1 MQLHPFF
8 LIAAVA
14 SVSVVPLAA
23 HAAPPAKSDVATD
36 KARELHVEGDEF
48 YKKADYA
55 RARVSYI
62 AAWALKKNWQ
72 LAGSLGD
79 CELKLGMNRD
89 AAEHLAYFLRVSP
102 NQPPAP
108 AAKKLY
114 EDARATIAALTIRV
128 DTPGADVAVDGKWVG
143 KSPLE
148 DPVFIEP
155 GHHSIEARF
164 ADGRATEDAEV
175 QRGTERTLNLSL
187 KDGPS
192 PSSRSIVPG
201 LVLAGAGVAA
211 LATGVGL
218 TLAAN
223 GRSSEATSLRA
234 QVGDNW
240 TCTATP
246 QSSTCID
253 LNRALDNKVTFSN
266 AAMASFLAGGALA
279 VAGAG
284 LSIWAVSAKKD
295 VGASVRV
302 GPIVGARQGG
312 VVVVGSW

>member
-8 LIAAVA
+8 LVAVVA

-114 EDARATIAALTIRV
+114 EDARAKIGTITIAV
-128 DTPGADVAVDGKWVG
+128 DTPGADIVVDGKVIG
-143 KSPLE
+143 KSPME
-148 DPVFIEP
+148 DPVFVDP
-155 GHHSIEARF
+155 GRHFVEARLG
-164 ADGRATEDAEV
+164 AKRATFEVDSAPAGSTAGVSLVLENARRSMTPAIVVGSVGGAALVGGVILIGLAESKKSDLQTLV
-175 QRGTERTLNLSL
+175 QETRHSCPIGDTSPKGSCATLASAASSADTFGNLGIAGL
-187 KDGPS
+187 VVGGVAAAGVATYLLW
-192 PSSRSIVPG
+192 PSSRGDGQTGRVLHVLPTVSTNSGG
-201 LVLAGAGVAA
+201 LLLSGA
-211 LATGVGL
+211 
-218 TLAAN
+218 
-223 GRSSEATSLRA
+223 
-234 QVGDNW
+234 
-240 TCTATP
+240 
-246 QSSTCID
+246 
-253 LNRALDNKVTFSN
+253 F
-266 AAMASFLAGGALA
+266 
-279 VAGAG
+279 
-284 LSIWAVSAKKD
+284 
-295 VGASVRV
+295 
-302 GPIVGARQGG
+302 
-312 VVVVGSW
+312 